1 MNLALNGL
9 ESDLRRSLPIRR
21 GNVQTKVHVIRFA
34 DDFVRHEACVV
45 HGV

>member
-9 ESDLRRSLPIRR
+9 ERHIKDAFPKSQGGVRM
-21 GNVQTKVHVIRFA
+21 KVHTIRFA

-45 HGV
+45 HGA